1 MGRKRG
7 YIALWAGMAT
17 SAEAIVLP
25 EKWNGNYDT
34 ITDAIKQRHAEGRN
48 SYLVVVAEALQMH
61 QNWQK

>member
-34 ITDAIKQRHAEGRN
+34 ITDAINSDTQREETAT
-48 SYLVVVAEALQMH
+48 
-61 QNWQK
+61 W